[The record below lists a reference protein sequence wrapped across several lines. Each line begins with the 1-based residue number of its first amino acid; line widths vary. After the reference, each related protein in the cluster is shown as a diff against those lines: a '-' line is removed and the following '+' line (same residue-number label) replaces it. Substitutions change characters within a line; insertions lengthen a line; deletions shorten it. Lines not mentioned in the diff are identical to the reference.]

1 MLHSPIYNVGRK
13 NIRSIITNGYQLNT
27 IVLKE
32 LIKDLNEQ
40 DTLLKTGESNTI
52 GWILGHIILSR
63 GSVLKLLQIGYDKMN
78 SEENYKRGSEK
89 NDLIKIDPQNAMD
102 VFERRGKLIVNAVK
116 DVDEKILDIE
126 IKYNMPGGGNTVK
139 DAILF
144 SSWHETFHIG
154 QIDLI
159 LAANCKGGIK

>member
-1 MLHSPIYNVGRK
+1 MLHSPIYYSGRK
-13 NIRSIITNGYQLNT
+13 NIRSIIKNRYRLNT

-32 LIKDLNEQ
+32 LIKTLNEQ
-40 DTLLKTGESNTI
+40 DTLLKTGNSNTI

-63 GSVLKLLQIGYDKMN
+63 GSVLKLLQMDYDKMN

-89 NDLIKIDPQNAMD
+89 NDMINIESQNAMD
-102 VFERRGKLIVNAVK
+102 VFERRGKQIVNAVK
-116 DVDEKILDIE
+116 EVDEKILDIE

-159 LAANCKGGIK
+159 LAANGRGGIK